1 MFTKTNKQVCNKMTL
16 PKDYTKSEDV
26 KPDLVEDLIWL
37 GIVLLSTWWGI
48 SINEKLWFF
57 FGPILAIFGTLH
69 IIIIIQKLKNR
80 QN

>member
-1 MFTKTNKQVCNKMTL
+1 MTL
-16 PKDYTKSEDV
+16 PKDYTKSKDV
-26 KPDLVEDLIWL
+26 LLDWDDLVWL

>member
-1 MFTKTNKQVCNKMTL
+1 MTL
-16 PKDYTKSEDV
+16 HKDYTKSEDGE
-26 KPDLVEDLIWL
+26 PDLIEDLIWL

-48 SINEKLWFF
+48 SLNEKLWFF

-69 IIIIIQKLKNR
+69 IIIIIQKLRKR